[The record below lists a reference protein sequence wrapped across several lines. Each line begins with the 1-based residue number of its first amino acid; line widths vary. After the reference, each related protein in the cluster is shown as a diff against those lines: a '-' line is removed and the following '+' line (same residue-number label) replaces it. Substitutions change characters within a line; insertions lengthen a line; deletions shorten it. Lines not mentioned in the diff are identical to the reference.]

1 VSDNWGDL
9 PDPNF
14 DALGAVG
21 VLDYIRDT
29 TRAQSRLEARRL
41 AALEWYARA
50 REGSGGIPASGGVA
64 GGGEW
69 IADHLAADTTVSIA
83 RAGRDLSLAYALTH
97 RLPNTLSA
105 LRSGVL
111 DRARVDTIDYA
122 TSVLADEHA
131 RIVDTRLFPRA
142 LELNPGQLARFV
154 RKLVAE
160 VDPEGAA
167 KRAEIQREQR
177 RVSLEHDPDGM
188 SWLNMYLTSED
199 AVACWDRITRLARDT
214 HDPDRSMNQK
224 RADAVRDLLL
234 GTGDTHTT
242 THVYVTVDAKT
253 LLGLAEH
260 SGELRGYGPLPAD
273 RVRELAYRL
282 NAEWSG
288 VLVDENRHATALSE
302 RKYRFRGRLAELIRL
317 RDRTCGF
324 PSCNRTAE
332 NTDIDHSIPF
342 QRGGPTSQTNGHCLC
357 RRHHR
362 AKQSRH
368 WTVTRGAGGE
378 SRWTSDLGTSHTSTP
393 EPLASPAPF

>member
-1 VSDNWGDL
+1 M
-9 PDPNF
+9 
-14 DALGAVG
+14 
-21 VLDYIRDT
+21 LDYIRDT
-29 TRAQSRLEARRL
+29 ARAQSCLEARRL
-41 AALEWYARA
+41 AAVEWYAQA
-50 REGSGGIPASGGVA
+50 REGD
-64 GGGEW
+64 EW
-69 IADHLAADTTVSIA
+69 IADHLAVETAVTIA
-83 RAGRDLSLAYALTH
+83 RADRDLSLVYALTH

-160 VDPEGAA
+160 VDPDGAA
-167 KRAEIQREQR
+167 KRAEIQRKER
-177 RVSLEHDPDGM
+177 RVSVEHDPDGM

-199 AVACWDRITRLARDT
+199 ATACWDRITRLARDT
-214 HDPDRSMNQK
+214 RDPDRSMNQK

-234 GTGDTHTT
+234 GTGDSHTT

-253 LLGLAEH
+253 LLGLANH

-288 VLVDENRHATALSE
+288 VLVDENGDASAITE

-317 RDRTCGF
+317 RDRTCVF
-324 PSCNRTAE
+324 PACNRTAE
-332 NTDIDHSIPF
+332 YADIDHTIPF
-342 QRGGPTSQTNGHCLC
+342 QRGGSTDQANGQCLC

-362 AKQSRH
+362 AKQSPL
-368 WTVTRGAGGE
+368 WTVTRGPGGE

-393 EPLASPAPF
+393 EPLVSPRAF